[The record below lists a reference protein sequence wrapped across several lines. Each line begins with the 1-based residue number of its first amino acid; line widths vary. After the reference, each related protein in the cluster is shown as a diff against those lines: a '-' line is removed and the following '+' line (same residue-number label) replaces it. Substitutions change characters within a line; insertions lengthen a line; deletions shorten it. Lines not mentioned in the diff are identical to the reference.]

1 MERTASLEGRV
12 DEVDTGHPRARGDL
26 APLEEERAVVR
37 RLQQGDRAAVA
48 VLYGW
53 YGDLLY
59 RQVILPKLPVPELAE
74 DVLRDTFR
82 TVLEK
87 VDTWTSEDRSIFF
100 WLRRVALNRA
110 VDVYRRSRRDLAL
123 ADAVATV
130 GAATAQTPPR
140 PDRQL
145 EVDDARREVAASLAR
160 LNERYATVLRM
171 RLLEERPREECAAV
185 LGVTVGN
192 LDVLLHRACK
202 AFRAVYPP

>member
-1 MERTASLEGRV
+1 M
-12 DEVDTGHPRARGDL
+12 
-26 APLEEERAVVR
+26 VR

-87 VDTWTSEDRSIFF
+87 IGTWTSEDRSIFF

-110 VDVYRRSRRDLAL
+110 IDVHRRSRRDHAL

-171 RLLEERPREECAAV
+171 RLLEERSREECAAV